1 MGRESVCYTACVWS
15 VCVFAWRGGESEREL
30 FEGCES
36 DTLRRAVSDQ
46 NTVAYE

>member
-1 MGRESVCYTACVWS
+1 MRYTALRAVCVC
-15 VCVFAWRGGESEREL
+15 VCVFVLRGGESENATDL

-36 DTLRRAVSDQ
+36 DTFRRAVSDQ

>member
-1 MGRESVCYTACVWS
+1 MCVHR
-15 VCVFAWRGGESEREL
+15 AGEVKGREL

-36 DTLRRAVSDQ
+36 DTSKRAVSDL